1 MDNSIYRAWVP
12 KWAAII
18 FHMVLFVP
26 LMSLGSV
33 YSACSGDTI
42 GSLQIWSE
50 DFTFASLCG
59 MIGIGVMAPFFYK
72 IACIRRHRLMF
83 LLGFGALF
91 VLSAASARADSAFLL
106 GLYGL
111 LMGMVRFV
119 LIVTNFA
126 AFARLLLGV
135 DFRQML
141 GPQGDARSTWE
152 WDDMERKKSLMIPVA
167 NIFFMTVGQIGTWLT
182 AYYAYK
188 YHWQDVYRL
197 EMFILMVLMALL
209 VLLEKHRGWQDK
221 DESAVS
227 EEDEPMIPAGRCP
240 FSLKYMGNV
249 TAASIAWCAAAYVF
263 VYGKTLDWFHSPRM
277 VIACFIFG
285 IFLLL
290 NMLIDRNKPESER
303 YFRYEILRYR
313 NVRLAAVLYTLAMI
327 LNTSSSLTNAVAS
340 VGLALDTYLNNVIAN
355 WAPLG
360 YLIGAVSIIILRKK
374 GVDYKWVFA
383 LGFGIF
389 AWTMWFTYNQV
400 QAQARYEDIRMLSIV
415 RNCGMFILYCITM
428 VYAYQ
433 RLPYRLMPSW
443 IHIMLIGRS
452 VMGPAIGAAIYGAGM
467 QYYQQ
472 QFIHTLSAAS
482 DNAQMVGLQSM
493 LLSVKEMSGWTL
505 WLSLGLILVLLVLPW
520 PKRKL
525 KPAEIPND
533 KYGKNI

>member
-1 MDNSIYRAWVP
+1 MDNSIYRPWVP
-12 KWAAII
+12 KWVAIV

-42 GSLQIWSE
+42 GTLQIWSE
-50 DFTFASLCG
+50 DFTYASLCG

-83 LLGFGALF
+83 LSGFGVLF
-91 VLSAASARADSAFLL
+91 LLSAASARAETSFLL

-111 LMGMVRFV
+111 LMGAVRFV

-152 WDDMERKKSLMIPVA
+152 WDDMEKKKSMMIPIA
-167 NIFFMTVGQIGTWLT
+167 NLFFMTVGQLGTWLT
-182 AYYAYK
+182 AYYAYQF
-188 YHWQDVYRL
+188 HWQDVYRL
-197 EMFILMVLMALL
+197 EMFILL
-209 VLLEKHRGWQDK
+209 VLAVLLILFEKHRGWQDR
-221 DESAVS
+221 DESAAS
-227 EEDEPMIPAGRCP
+227 KEDEPMLPDGRCP
-240 FSLKYMGNV
+240 FSLKYMGNI
-249 TAASIAWCAAAYVF
+249 TAASIAWCAAAYIF
-263 VYGKTLDWFHSPRM
+263 VYGKTLDWFHSPHI
-277 VIACFIFG
+277 VWACALFV
-285 IFLLL
+285 IFLSL
-290 NMLIDRNKPESER
+290 NMLIDKNKPEAER

-327 LNTSSSLTNAVAS
+327 VNTSSSLTNAIAS

-360 YLIGAVSIIILRKK
+360 FLIGAISILVLRRK
-374 GVDYKWVFA
+374 GVDYKWIFA

-400 QAQARYEDIRMLSIV
+400 QVQARYEDIRMLSIV

-452 VMGPAIGAAIYGAGM
+452 VMGPAIGAAVYGAGM

-472 QFIHTLSAAS
+472 QFIHALASAS
-482 DNAQMVGLQSM
+482 DNAQIVGLQSM
-493 LLSVKEMSGWTL
+493 FLSIKEMAGWTL
-505 WLSLGLILVLLVLPW
+505 WFCLGLMLVLLVLPW

-525 KPAEIPND
+525 MPVEIPND
-533 KYGKNI
+533 DNPM